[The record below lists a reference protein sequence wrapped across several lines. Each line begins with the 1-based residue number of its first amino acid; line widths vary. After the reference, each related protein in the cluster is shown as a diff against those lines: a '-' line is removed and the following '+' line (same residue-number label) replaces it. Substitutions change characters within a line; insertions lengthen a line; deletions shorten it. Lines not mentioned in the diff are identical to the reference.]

1 MSTERATMPSDRTPL
16 EVATNEPS
24 RRTAAGGSI
33 PDDLPTAA
41 RDEFAGTPIEQGD
54 TLETMAHAANLPL
67 AEDVSVG
74 QPHCQRCEVL
84 PRPLTGPGTLHLNMP
99 HTHTMGKVVAWLAKS
114 GHAHAH
120 KAGTI
125 SIPLKGE
132 AAGDGVGQV
141 LPQLLERLAVTERR
155 DSRAFFQHAGDELHA
170 SDFFQVESLLTF
182 EAQEAAGWLL
192 DLLRGDNVVAMFQ
205 PLVDCATRSVYG
217 YECLMRGV
225 HGETQFAPGPMIDA
239 ARKAELLFQ
248 LDAAGRR
255 AAVRG
260 ACQYELKEKVFINF
274 TPNAIYDPTHCLHST
289 VRMIDAGGL
298 SRDQVVFEVTESEK
312 LPDMDHLSRIVHY
325 YRDQGFAVAL
335 DDVGAGYAS
344 LNVLLGL
351 KPDYVKIDMNLIR
364 NVHLDPAKAL
374 IARKLLEVAAEL
386 GLKTVAEGVET
397 ADEWDWVRE
406 HKADFAQGYYLAK
419 PALVPPT
426 VAA

>member
-1 MSTERATMPSDRTPL
+1 MHGDRTPL
-16 EVATNEPS
+16 EVATDEPS
-24 RRTAAGGSI
+24 RRTPDGGSI

-41 RDEFAGTPIEQGD
+41 HDEVTGTPLEQGES
-54 TLETMAHAANLPL
+54 LSSMAHAATLPL
-67 AEDVSVG
+67 AEDVTVG

-99 HTHTMGKVVAWLAKS
+99 HTHTMGKVVTWLAKS
-114 GHAHAH
+114 GHAHTH
-120 KAGTI
+120 KNGTI
-125 SIPLKGE
+125 SIPLQGT
-132 AAGDGVGQV
+132 AANDGVSQM
-141 LPQLLERLAVTERR
+141 LPRLMDMLAATERR

-170 SDFFQVESLLTF
+170 ADFFQVESLLTF

-192 DLLRGDNVVAMFQ
+192 ELLRDDQIVTMFQ
-205 PLVDCATRSVYG
+205 PLVSCATREVYG
-217 YECLMRGV
+217 YECLMRGQRDA
-225 HGETQFAPGPMIDA
+225 TQYAPGPMIDA

-260 ACQYELKEKVFINF
+260 ACQHDLKSKVFINF
-274 TPNAIYDPTHCLHST
+274 TPNAIYDPTHCLHAT

-325 YRDQGFAVAL
+325 YRDMGFAVAL

-364 NVHLDPAKAL
+364 NVHIDPAKAI

-397 ADEWDWVRE
+397 SDEWDWVRE
-406 HKADFAQGYYLAK
+406 HNADFAQGYYFAR
-419 PALVPPT
+419 PAFVPPV